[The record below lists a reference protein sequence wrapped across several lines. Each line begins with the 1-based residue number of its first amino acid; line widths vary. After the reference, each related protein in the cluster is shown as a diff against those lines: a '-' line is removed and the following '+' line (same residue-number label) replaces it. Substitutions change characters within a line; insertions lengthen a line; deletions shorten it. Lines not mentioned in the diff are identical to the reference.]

1 MELNELNV
9 GDRVQM
15 HPASDHSMRG
25 DRFAEVMLIARTKV
39 LVRFDCSSGVVD
51 VNPSNILEVL

>member
-1 MELNELNV
+1 
-9 GDRVQM
+9 
-15 HPASDHSMRG
+15 MRG

-39 LVRFDCSSGVVD
+39 LVRFDRSSGGVVD